1 MQKDNNDKSW
11 QSGNKSTRKRKNL
24 EFQLTSPA
32 CISDKRAKCVK
43 CLTPLII
50 NPLKNIRYKL
60 QITKSADEKNTV
72 VYLLQNRN
80 TRISAANKN
89 ISK

>member
-1 MQKDNNDKSW
+1 MQKDNTDKSW
-11 QSGNKSTRKRKNL
+11 QSEYKSTRKRKNL
-24 EFQLTSPA
+24 KFQLTSPA

-72 VYLLQNRN
+72 VYLLQNKN
-80 TRISAANKN
+80 TCK
-89 ISK
+89 